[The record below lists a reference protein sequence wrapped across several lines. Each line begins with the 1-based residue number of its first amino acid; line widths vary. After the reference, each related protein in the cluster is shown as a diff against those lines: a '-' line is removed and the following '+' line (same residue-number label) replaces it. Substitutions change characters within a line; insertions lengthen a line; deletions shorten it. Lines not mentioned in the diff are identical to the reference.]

1 MLLIET
7 LSYSFH
13 LGNDKN
19 KSYKARQVAS
29 KNKSGTTS
37 FNNNAI
43 QNTKGLSKV
52 GHHNLRMYDNKQEDI
67 SILVGSIDL
76 VKDVKTLYSKEFED
90 ARIEYNEKQKRND
103 RKIQDYFKHISD
115 NAKTDLACEIIIEL
129 GDFQYWS
136 NQTKEERYKMKDV
149 FMEQI
154 KDLENV
160 VPSFKIANA
169 VVHFDEQSPHLHVVG
184 VPVKIGGKNG
194 MKKQVGKTTIFTKE
208 SLEVIQDKMRELCIE
223 SFNKI
228 YSTNKQ
234 LKPKAK
240 GRNMDFTIEE
250 MEHYQE
256 FKKQY
261 ENKKQ
266 QLDIVIQKTESLEI
280 TTQEVKGVID
290 NLKPSRFKN
299 NTFSITNEQKQ
310 QIENYIT
317 KVTNSTK
324 NIKHI
329 SNLTLSLEN
338 VEKDINSLNKTIK
351 EKDSK
356 INALNKTLDN
366 SRKDV
371 QSQMAD
377 NDYLRKENNYLKNQ
391 IRQLQDTI
399 DILKDKWNGFIRF
412 IKKKLFSWGERE
424 ELYKKVYQDLI
435 DCDVLDKKDCTKIKE
450 NDYEMRM

>member
-1 MLLIET
+1 MLIET

-43 QNTKGLSKV
+43 QTTKGLSKV

-67 SILVGSIDL
+67 SILVGSMDL
-76 VKDVKTLYSKEFED
+76 VKDVKKLYIQEFED
-90 ARIEYNEKQKRND
+90 SRIEYNEKQTRND
-103 RKIQDYFKHISD
+103 RKIEDYFKHISD

-129 GDFQYWS
+129 GDFKYWN

-250 MEHYQE
+250 MGHYQE

-261 ENKKQ
+261 EKKKQ
-266 QLDIVIQKTESLEI
+266 QLDTVIQKTESLEI

-290 NLKPSRFKN
+290 NLKPNRFKN

-317 KVTNSTK
+317 KVTTSTK

-356 INALNKTLDN
+356 INSLNKILDN

-435 DCDVLDKKDCTKIKE
+435 DYDVLDKRDCTKIKE
-450 NDYEMRM
+450 KDHEMRM